1 MQDEPKKV
9 AATLKEKL
17 DAFKVYLPL
26 IQALRTPGMRERHW
40 AKLSQ
45 EVQVRAQNVKLVA
58 RKMFLTRLLENQHD
72 IKPDQSLTLKF
83 LLEIEVE
90 KHLSFITQVDKDPL
104 A

>member
-1 MQDEPKKV
+1 MVCNLFLIEVSAHVVVHVESHLFLSINRIFFFQEEPKIV

-45 EVQVRAQNVKLVA
+45 EVQVRSSLYSGVWN
-58 RKMFLTRLLENQHD
+58 LE
-72 IKPDQSLTLKF
+72 
-83 LLEIEVE
+83 
-90 KHLSFITQVDKDPL
+90 
-104 A
+104 

>member
-1 MQDEPKKV
+1 V

-45 EVQVRAQNVKLVA
+45 EVQVCVFSLYLDA
-58 RKMFLTRLLENQHD
+58 RILPEFVISIHRTTSSRTCL
-72 IKPDQSLTLKF
+72 
-83 LLEIEVE
+83 
-90 KHLSFITQVDKDPL
+90 
-104 A
+104 

>member
-1 MQDEPKKV
+1 MV

-45 EVQVRAQNVKLVA
+45 EVQVC
-58 RKMFLTRLLENQHD
+58 FLLCRDVQ
-72 IKPDQSLTLKF
+72 TLKLTPF
-83 LLEIEVE
+83 ST
-90 KHLSFITQVDKDPL
+90 HRTTSSQTCP
-104 A
+104 